1 MKKHFFL
8 TLGLLMMTS
17 VMFTSCGGKKKNNDT
32 ASSDLEKQ
40 KIYGFFTGENDFK
53 KRKPITVKE
62 LLKAEPLT
70 DADFKVVFTKD
81 KKGVIITDFIG
92 KDFIDKKTPRTCY
105 VIPATIQGFP
115 VVGIKSLGQMTC
127 HGGTFSKRYPSAIL
141 IPEGVR
147 YIAGLSSGVSECYTL
162 ILPSTL
168 EVLFNDGIY
177 NFGRLG
183 FGTYTSCELP
193 PNLKIIS
200 QSIFDGS
207 AGPITKV
214 TIPPSVKFIADGAF
228 RGTTFHTLNHP
239 GPLREIS
246 LPEGLLYIGSSAFE
260 NTRISNLTIPKSVK
274 WIGAQ
279 AFWDCDNLSE
289 INWSDD
295 WTVCASSLIGIVDD
309 YFGYYKDWGVD
320 CSYHDGGNH
329 GIDEFEKSLAYFFSC
344 GEKSKIAQSL
354 AFQEKLKDTK
364 IIENKVQEIWN
375 CREML
380 NNELNS
386 CLKEFA
392 TDLGFDNEK
401 YQFIKQQF
409 FYDL

>member
-40 KIYGFFTGENDFK
+40 KIYGFFTGENDLK
-53 KRKPITVKE
+53 KGKPITVKE

-92 KDFIDKKTPRTCY
+92 KNFIDKKTPRTCY

-115 VVGIKSLGQMTC
+115 VVGITSLGQMTC
-127 HGGTFSKRYPSAIL
+127 HGGVFSKKYPSAIL

-147 YIAGLSSGVSECYTL
+147 YILGLSSWISECYTL

-168 EVLFNDGIY
+168 EVLFSGISGIS
-177 NFGRLG
+177 NSDS

-200 QSIFDGS
+200 QNIFDGS

-214 TIPPSVKFIADGAF
+214 TIPPSVKFIAKDAF

-279 AFWDCDNLSE
+279 AFWNCDNLSE

-295 WTVCASSLIGIVDD
+295 WTVCASSLGNIGNYIGS
-309 YFGYYKDWGVD
+309 YRDWGVD
-320 CSYHDGGNH
+320 CSYHGGYH

-375 CREML
+375 CQEML

-392 TDLGFDNEK
+392 TDLGLDNEK
-401 YQFIKQQF
+401 YQLIIKEQF
-409 FYDL
+409 SYN